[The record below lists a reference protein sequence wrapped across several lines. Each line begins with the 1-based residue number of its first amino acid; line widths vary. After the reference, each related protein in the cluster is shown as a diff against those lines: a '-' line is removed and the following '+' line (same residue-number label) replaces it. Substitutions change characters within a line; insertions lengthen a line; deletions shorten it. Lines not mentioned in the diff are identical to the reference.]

1 MMTKKSIENG
11 EDCDNIPE
19 SMRQY
24 LAMQAMESGKPLAR
38 DFLGRSQG
46 LSQYGPGGMMM
57 NTEANSAG
65 KVG

>member
-1 MMTKKSIENG
+1 MTKKSIENG
-11 EDCDNIPE
+11 EDCDSIPE

-24 LAMQAMESGKPLAR
+24 LAMQAIDSGKPLGR

-46 LSQYGPGGMMM
+46 PSQYGHGCVM
-57 NTEANSAG
+57 NTETNAAG

>member
-24 LAMQAMESGKPLAR
+24 LAMQAIESGKPLAR

-46 LSQYGPGGMMM
+46 LSQYGPGGIMM
-57 NTEANSAG
+57 NTEANAAG

>member
-1 MMTKKSIENG
+1 MTKKSIENG

-24 LAMQAMESGKPLAR
+24 LAMQAMESGKPLGR

-46 LSQYGPGGMMM
+46 LSQYGHGGMM
-57 NTEANSAG
+57 NTETNAAG

>member
-1 MMTKKSIENG
+1 MTKKSIENG

-24 LAMQAMESGKPLAR
+24 LAMQAMELGKPLSR

-46 LSQYGPGGMMM
+46 LRQYGNGGMMT
-57 NTEANSAG
+57 NTEG

>member
-1 MMTKKSIENG
+1 MTKKSIENG

-46 LSQYGPGGMMM
+46 LSQYGHGGMMM
-57 NTEANSAG
+57 SAETNAVG

>member
-1 MMTKKSIENG
+1 MTKKSIENG

-46 LSQYGPGGMMM
+46 LSQYGHGGMMM
-57 NTEANSAG
+57 NAETNAAG